1 MNEYLYHGTI
11 YSGLTELEARS
22 KLHNTDQ
29 QVVYLTDNIPYALL
43 YIWDENH
50 NGCGEKHVTGWVRN
64 GVAYYEEQ
72 FPDQLKT
79 FYKGVSGYLYA
90 IKKDA
95 QFQMLENREGI
106 HYSFQNA
113 VIDKTE
119 HIQDIY
125 EELIQY
131 EKLGKFKVLYYNE
144 QTKQRQEEL
153 VHLISTYI
161 LENDFF
167 KSDNTKATFM
177 KKYFSKAWEQAADMS
192 PKPGLPENNF
202 PVSMIP
208 WISFEGFNLNIQ
220 TGYDY
225 LLPIFT
231 MGKFYC
237 ENGRWLLPFSI
248 QVHHAVC
255 DGFHTSRFLRELQE
269 LLDQFDNGF

>member
-113 VIDKTE
+113 VIIKPNIFRISTKNLSNTKDWENSRCSITMNRQNSAKKNWSICYQIIFWRTISLE
-119 HIQDIY
+119 AM
-125 EELIQY
+125 
-131 EKLGKFKVLYYNE
+131 
-144 QTKQRQEEL
+144 TRKQRL
-153 VHLISTYI
+153 
-161 LENDFF
+161 
-167 KSDNTKATFM
+167 
-177 KKYFSKAWEQAADMS
+177 
-192 PKPGLPENNF
+192 
-202 PVSMIP
+202 
-208 WISFEGFNLNIQ
+208 
-220 TGYDY
+220 
-225 LLPIFT
+225 
-231 MGKFYC
+231 
-237 ENGRWLLPFSI
+237 
-248 QVHHAVC
+248 
-255 DGFHTSRFLRELQE
+255 
-269 LLDQFDNGF
+269 

>member
-50 NGCGEKHVTGWVRN
+50 NGCSEKHVTGWVHN

-95 QFQMLENREGI
+95 RFQMLENREGI

-119 HIQDIY
+119 YIQDIY

-153 VHLISTYI
+153 VHLLSTYI
-161 LENDFF
+161 LDNDFF
-167 KSDNTKATFM
+167 RSDDTKSTFM
-177 KKYFSKAWEQAADMS
+177 KKYFSKAWEQAA
-192 PKPGLPENNF
+192 
-202 PVSMIP
+202 
-208 WISFEGFNLNIQ
+208 
-220 TGYDY
+220 
-225 LLPIFT
+225 
-231 MGKFYC
+231 
-237 ENGRWLLPFSI
+237 
-248 QVHHAVC
+248 
-255 DGFHTSRFLRELQE
+255 HTNQKKAK
-269 LLDQFDNGF
+269 

>member
-50 NGCGEKHVTGWVRN
+50 NGCSEKHVTGWVHN

-79 FYKGVSGYLYA
+79 FYKCVSGYLYA

-95 QFQMLENREGI
+95 RFQMLENREGI

-131 EKLGKFKVLYYNE
+131 ERLGKFKVLYYNE

-153 VHLISTYI
+153 VHLLSNYI

-167 KSDNTKATFM
+167 RSDDTKATFM
-177 KKYFSKAWEQAADMS
+177 KKYFSKAWEQA
-192 PKPGLPENNF
+192 
-202 PVSMIP
+202 
-208 WISFEGFNLNIQ
+208 
-220 TGYDY
+220 
-225 LLPIFT
+225 
-231 MGKFYC
+231 
-237 ENGRWLLPFSI
+237 
-248 QVHHAVC
+248 VHTNQKTAK
-255 DGFHTSRFLRELQE
+255 
-269 LLDQFDNGF
+269 